1 MATKKVISKE
11 NEAVDVIADLN
22 LETITFNIEGIAP
35 LIVSRFDEKSK
46 QQIAEIGE
54 VEQGLKQGGKKK
66 NIANPEEQYK
76 NSIYYFDD
84 EKTCGFPAVAFK
96 AAMVTAA
103 YRTYKR
109 PQTETRSAFH
119 VLAEGYSK
127 TGTGLIKIN
136 GQHRMREDMVR
147 VGGMNKVASP
157 RYRAEFPVWTA
168 TLTIQYLANVISA
181 KEIITLANTAGFT
194 CGVGEWRPEKS
205 NSGSFGLFRVVNTK

>member
-1 MATKKVISKE
+1 MAQRKVNTKE
-11 NEAVDVIADLN
+11 NEAMDIIADLN

-54 VEQGLKQGGKKK
+54 AEQGLKQGGKKK

-84 EKTCGFPAVAFK
+84 EKTCGFPAGAFK

-109 PQTETRSAFH
+109 PPD
-119 VLAEGYSK
+119 G
-127 TGTGLIKIN
+127 
-136 GQHRMREDMVR
+136 
-147 VGGMNKVASP
+147 
-157 RYRAEFPVWTA
+157 
-168 TLTIQYLANVISA
+168 
-181 KEIITLANTAGFT
+181 
-194 CGVGEWRPEKS
+194 
-205 NSGSFGLFRVVNTK
+205 NSFSLSCACRGLFQDWHGSYQNQRQASYEGGHGSGGWHQ